1 MVHSQEEFW
10 LVLMPTLI
18 VLETCCV
25 VHRYICVAMRWLY
38 AQCTCVIQAL
48 KSDSVYIQMYC
59 ELKFKNVATILI
71 YCIELILFHRN
82 RFRGEIFSSCSTY
95 VHVHVSPHN
104 SPRSWHCFLLGS
116 LLDHLST
123 YFHSGNLNKLAL
135 IWNRHM
141 VRKRTMAFV
150 HVVEFTDEGACTVI
164 CSIHTPLFPNIPPL
178 SPSTTPFFPTLYHT
192 FLPHSLPQSPHY
204 IFILHTYT
212 LKSFNFTFNFVYIVC
227 NFFSKAT

>member
-1 MVHSQEEFW
+1 
-10 LVLMPTLI
+10 
-18 VLETCCV
+18 
-25 VHRYICVAMRWLY
+25 
-38 AQCTCVIQAL
+38 
-48 KSDSVYIQMYC
+48 MYC
-59 ELKFKNVATILI
+59 ELKFKNVATILT

-164 CSIHTPLFPNIPPL
+164 CSIHTPLFPSIPPL
-178 SPSTTPFFPTLYHT
+178 SPSTTPFFPTLYHN
-192 FLPHSLPQSPHY
+192 LPIMYLFCIHIHSNPSTSRLTLFTLYATSSQRPHK
-204 IFILHTYT
+204 LAM
-212 LKSFNFTFNFVYIVC
+212 LLSASLFVC
-227 NFFSKAT
+227 A